1 MLLKEKLPESVW
13 QQQPKLGNVK
23 YFQFRHQV
31 LLKLLLLSLLFC
43 CRFRVAHNV
52 LGLCVRAGNRS
63 TKANII
69 TKVQLK
75 NYR

>member
-52 LGLCVRAGNRS
+52 LRLCEEADFGALNCQH
-63 TKANII
+63 A
-69 TKVQLK
+69 TKVDA
-75 NYR
+75 R